1 MMDHGMPMF
10 DQATRYRIELR
21 GQVDVDW
28 LRSFDSTVEI
38 VADEAGQEEGST
50 VLRVHTDQ
58 SGMVGLLRS
67 LHGLGVPIVQ
77 VQIVSEGG

>member
-1 MMDHGMPMF
+1 MF

-21 GQVDVDW
+21 GEVDVDW
-28 LRSFDSTVEI
+28 LRGFDGAVEI
-38 VADEAGQEEGST
+38 VADEGGQAEGST